1 MNCED
6 CRASMPDLWSGTL
19 PESGRALIEMH
30 LASCTACRAEASHL
44 GGVWQGLKSIPN
56 EEPSRALRTGFYEK
70 LDAWGQGYAE
80 AATVNARP
88 TLFSFW
94 KSWWSANPAFRAGLA
109 VASLALA
116 FAAGFAINNKREGGQ
131 LAQLRTEVVNMR
143 QLVALSLLQQQSASD
158 RLKGV
163 NYAVRLEQPD
173 TEVLAALLYTVNH
186 DQNMNVR
193 LAAIDAIRTYADSPV
208 ASARTAASH
217 RQAAIAISADRAH
230 RSDRGTPGPYRPSG
244 STGLGQGCQGRRRS
258 PPARPM
264 GSGED
269 AMRVP
274 FLAAPSACPGLR
286 RCGRPDIGNQDV
298 SGGPSGDAG

>member
-163 NYAVRLEQPD
+163 NYAYRVEQPD

-186 DQNMNVR
+186 DQNINVR

-208 ASARTAASH
+208 ARKGLT
-217 RQAAIAISADRAH
+217 QAIAKQQSPLVQIALIDQIVELRDHTALPALQGLVKDAKADAEVRQRAQWAV
-230 RSDRGTPGPYRPSG
+230 GKM
-244 STGLGQGCQGRRRS
+244 Q
-258 PPARPM
+258 
-264 GSGED
+264 
-269 AMRVP
+269 
-274 FLAAPSACPGLR
+274 
-286 RCGRPDIGNQDV
+286 
-298 SGGPSGDAG
+298 